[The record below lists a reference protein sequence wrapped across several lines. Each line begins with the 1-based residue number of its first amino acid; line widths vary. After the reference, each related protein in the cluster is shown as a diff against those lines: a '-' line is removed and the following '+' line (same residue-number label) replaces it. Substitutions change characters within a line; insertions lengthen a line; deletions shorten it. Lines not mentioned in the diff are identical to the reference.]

1 MIPDSIKQVFLVGP
15 EMQVSF
21 QTGMSMLS
29 RTTQA
34 AGSRLLSQNVVG
46 PYRPSPKRQAPPT
59 VLEGEQPRQAAWNGP
74 ARPTLAHRMFLQ

>member
-1 MIPDSIKQVFLVGP
+1 MSPNPIEQSGLVGP

-46 PYRPSPKRQAPPT
+46 PYRPPPKRRVPT
-59 VLEGEQPRQAAWNGP
+59 VLESEQPRQAAWNGP